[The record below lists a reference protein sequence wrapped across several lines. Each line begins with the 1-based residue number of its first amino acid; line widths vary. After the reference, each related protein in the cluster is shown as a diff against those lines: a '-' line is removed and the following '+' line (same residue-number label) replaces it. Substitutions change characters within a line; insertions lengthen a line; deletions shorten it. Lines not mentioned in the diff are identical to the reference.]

1 MWCLRVLACEPTPE
15 DVVLVVLVGLCAHFD
30 QTGQTFSVHK
40 LMHQVLIVLGRAEQ
54 DISVLTSHS
63 DNVDTPLLTPNRTQ
77 TERVDELW
85 FVEHKNVFSKIT
97 LVQHWMYTVPCKGTV
112 CVMCEALTPP
122 PLTHHSVCS

>member
-1 MWCLRVLACEPTPE
+1 MVFACVSVCEPTPQ

-63 DNVDTPLLTPNRTQ
+63 DNIDTPLLRT
-77 TERVDELW
+77 
-85 FVEHKNVFSKIT
+85 S
-97 LVQHWMYTVPCKGTV
+97 VQHWCTVPCKGTV
-112 CVMCEALTPP
+112 CVMCEAPP